1 MYDVSRETFNIAIL
15 LFLKKSKKALTV
27 SLICGNV
34 YIDDNTNHTEGLK
47 MNYYEIEYYDHF
59 GIDGYC
65 KAVTRVNT
73 FEEVLEFYKDLK
85 KRGGKLIIVWAK

>member
-1 MYDVSRETFNIAIL
+1 
-15 LFLKKSKKALTV
+15 
-27 SLICGNV
+27 
-34 YIDDNTNHTEGLK
+34 

-65 KAVTRVNT
+65 KAVTRVDT

-85 KRGGKLIIVWAK
+85 KRGGELIIVWAK

>member
-1 MYDVSRETFNIAIL
+1 
-15 LFLKKSKKALTV
+15 
-27 SLICGNV
+27 
-34 YIDDNTNHTEGLK
+34 
-47 MNYYEIEYYDHF
+47 MNYYEIEYYDYF
-59 GIDGYC
+59 GIEGYC